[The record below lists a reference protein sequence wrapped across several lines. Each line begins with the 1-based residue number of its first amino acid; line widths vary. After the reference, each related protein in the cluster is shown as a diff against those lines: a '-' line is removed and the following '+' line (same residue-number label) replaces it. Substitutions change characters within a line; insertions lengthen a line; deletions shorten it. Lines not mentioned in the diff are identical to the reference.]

1 MQIVLRIT
9 ILILFSLKIPSSKKS
24 ARFSVSWEIIWKN
37 CSHKNHEFCREV
49 LQVLRNF
56 CGISVEFG
64 GEKKAFSLHAVQ
76 DIVKAFSDFPYQ
88 QISVEWFLEKD
99 LIHGLSEFW
108 TWNWGLPKCKRKKLP
123 HIEAWK
129 ELWKEPW
136 KEPWNLKKRLYY
148 STHTSRW
155 CRLSLQQAHR
165 LRFGAKF
172 SKSS

>member
-9 ILILFSLKIPSSKKS
+9 IHYEKSNVNFCREILILFSLKIPSSKKS

-37 CSHKNHEFCREV
+37 GSHKNHEFCREV

-108 TWNWGLPKCKRKKLP
+108 TWNWGLPKEKSCHILRLEKSFEKSLEIWKKGFFIP
-123 HIEAWK
+123 HI
-129 ELWKEPW
+129 
-136 KEPWNLKKRLYY
+136 
-148 STHTSRW
+148 
-155 CRLSLQQAHR
+155 HR
-165 LRFGAKF
+165 DDAN
-172 SKSS
+172 

>member
-9 ILILFSLKIPSSKKS
+9 IHYEKSNVNFCREILILFSLKIPSSKKS

-37 CSHKNHEFCREV
+37 GSHKNHEFCREV

-108 TWNWGLPKCKRKKLP
+108 TWNWGLPKEKSCHILRLEKSFEKSLEIWKKRGFFIP
-123 HIEAWK
+123 HI
-129 ELWKEPW
+129 
-136 KEPWNLKKRLYY
+136 
-148 STHTSRW
+148 
-155 CRLSLQQAHR
+155 HR
-165 LRFGAKF
+165 DDAN
-172 SKSS
+172 

>member
-1 MQIVLRIT
+1 MLT
-9 ILILFSLKIPSSKKS
+9 FAEKFLFYFPSKFQAVKKS

-37 CSHKNHEFCREV
+37 GSHKNHEFCREV

-108 TWNWGLPKCKRKKLP
+108 TWNWGLPKEKSCHILRLEKSFEKSLEIWKKPFLF
-123 HIEAWK
+123 
-129 ELWKEPW
+129 
-136 KEPWNLKKRLYY
+136 
-148 STHTSRW
+148 HTYIAMMPIK
-155 CRLSLQQAHR
+155 LSASSQVAFWSKVLQV
-165 LRFGAKF
+165 FII
-172 SKSS
+172 